1 MLVGVECRRYEQAA
15 KRVLLFLNSSYTQKS
30 DELVDIDIKNFDMF
44 DLTPVLTG
52 WAFWGSSI

>member
-30 DELVDIDIKNFDMF
+30 DELEQIEIKDAAMF

-52 WAFWGSSI
+52 FAQKKD